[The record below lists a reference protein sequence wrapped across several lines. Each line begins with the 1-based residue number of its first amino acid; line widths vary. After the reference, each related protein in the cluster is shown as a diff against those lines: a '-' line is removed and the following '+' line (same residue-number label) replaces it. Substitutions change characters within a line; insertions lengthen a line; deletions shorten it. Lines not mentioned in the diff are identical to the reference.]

1 MGWLTVHILRKR
13 PTSRNATIGFPA
25 KWRLRSDC
33 RNSHYYRWPVTTR
46 IWVVLLIGWSKVSS
60 WHDQLE
66 ELPRWVVRRHQYG
79 ISAVVPQTSFPGEN
93 VGCFFTLLF
102 KDQMSVNLPSS
113 VSPQFHPL
121 LPIHFFPSRS
131 SSLSPVRSPV
141 NQAHCEREP
150 ASLQHWIPVHHP
162 WWAKSQEHCWQL
174 TRALAVGE
182 NVHCISKGG
191 PLLAWAQTRR

>member
-1 MGWLTVHILRKR
+1 MTDCSYPEQKADNSRRHNRFPREMTSEERLQKFSLLQMTCHYPDQGSASDWLKQSSLTAQPIRRTTQMG
-13 PTSRNATIGFPA
+13 
-25 KWRLRSDC
+25 
-33 RNSHYYRWPVTTR
+33 
-46 IWVVLLIGWSKVSS
+46 
-60 WHDQLE
+60 
-66 ELPRWVVRRHQYG
+66 VRRHQYG

-102 KDQMSVNLPSS
+102 KEQMSVNLPSS

-121 LPIHFFPSRS
+121 LPIHCFPSRS
-131 SSLSPVRSPV
+131 SSLSPVRSPL

-182 NVHCISKGG
+182 NVHCISNGG
-191 PLLAWAQTRR
+191 PLLVWAQTRR